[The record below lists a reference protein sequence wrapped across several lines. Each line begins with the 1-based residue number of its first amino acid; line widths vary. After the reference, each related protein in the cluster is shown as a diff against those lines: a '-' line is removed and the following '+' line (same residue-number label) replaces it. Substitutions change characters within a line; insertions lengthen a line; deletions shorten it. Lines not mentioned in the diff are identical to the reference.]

1 MTLARPSV
9 YTSSQSLDRSDT
21 CGLGLLH
28 TADMGLDCHSYDV
41 LSLCTAVYADDAV

>member
-21 CGLGLLH
+21 YGLVLLH
-28 TADMGLDCHSYDV
+28 TADMGLDCHSWSVILD
-41 LSLCTAVYADDAV
+41 LTRGATE